1 MENKDF
7 NIAKF
12 LKENRLGSYGV
23 LNHYVDIKPLKEEE
37 DGAYEEQDEVPYE
50 GPDDKLTGQGDEDSF
65 EQDEII
71 SEAPAR
77 IEWEDLD
84 DTDLEGPGME
94 IEIDDIIFDTQKR
107 IDKYVAAIGSENPL
121 QTAAQIR
128 LLIKKLWM
136 SKIQLWGKR
145 SGMYER
151 FGDEWH
157 PETMADAPQAPQ
169 AGTEEDVLAAMITA
183 LQDAGFSKQE
193 IEQLSH
199 TISNDPSVLDF
210 GDF

>member
-7 NIAKF
+7 NIAKY
-12 LKENRLGSYGV
+12 LKEHRLGSHGM
-23 LNHYVDIKPLKEEE
+23 LNHYLDLKPLRED
-37 DGAYEEQDEVPYE
+37 DGAYDDAEDDAQEVPYA
-50 GPDDKLTGQGDEDSF
+50 GSDDNLTGQGDDDSF

-77 IEWEDLD
+77 LDWEDLD

-107 IDKYVAAIGSENPL
+107 IEKYVAASGSENPL

-145 SGMYER
+145 DGMYEMY
-151 FGDEWH
+151 DQAE
-157 PETMADAPQAPQ
+157 PQAQAQ

-183 LQDAGFSKQE
+183 LQDAGFSKEE
-193 IEQLSH
+193 IEQMSH
-199 TISNDPSVLDF
+199 TISNDPNVLDF